1 MIGKTYLFVSP
12 MPFEGARVTCRER
25 LLEIEQI
32 GNEKVKKEK
41 LYAFALLEKGLS
53 SLGLDVNALSP
64 HKDIDGKWRFDG
76 IEASLSHSGEL
87 CCCAIAPH
95 SVGVDVEAVRPV
107 KERLID
113 AVLTQDERERLLQI
127 HGEAKNGNFI
137 LMWTEKEAVFKS
149 TGRLPIKD
157 ITSFSD
163 DAARFT
169 AAYNGKSYAV
179 TVYPAKDICVIA
191 DGVELW
197 PHL

>member
-1 MIGKTYLFVSP
+1 MTDKTYLFVSP
-12 MPFEGARVTCRER
+12 MPFEEAKVTCRER
-25 LLEIEQI
+25 LLEIERI
-32 GNEKVKKEK
+32 KNEKVKREK
-41 LYAFALLEKGLS
+41 FYAFALLEKGLS
-53 SLGLDVNALSP
+53 SLGLDINSLSP

-107 KERLID
+107 KDRLIA
-113 AVLTQDERERLLQI
+113 AVCTEDERERLRLVRD
-127 HGEAKNGNFI
+127 EAKNGTFT

-179 TVYPAKDICVIA
+179 TVYPAKDIRVIA